1 MDSKNSNVD
10 ELIQFID
17 DTRQGK
23 YNEDTLCIEQM
34 RDIRCDYQV
43 IEDINR
49 ASESVM
55 LYGLSF

>member
-1 MDSKNSNVD
+1 MSSNKPNTD

-17 DTRQGK
+17 NTRQGK
-23 YNEDTLCIEQM
+23 YNDAPLCIEEM
-34 RDIRCDYQV
+34 CEYRCDYQV

-49 ASESVM
+49 VSESVM

>member
-1 MDSKNSNVD
+1 MDSKKTNVD

-17 DTRQGK
+17 YTRQGK
-23 YNEDTLCIEQM
+23 YKEDTHCIEQM

-49 ASESVM
+49 VSESVI

>member
-23 YNEDTLCIEQM
+23 YNEDTHCIEQI

-49 ASESVM
+49 VSESVI

>member
-23 YNEDTLCIEQM
+23 YNEDTHCLEQM

-49 ASESVM
+49 VSESVI

>member
-23 YNEDTLCIEQM
+23 YNEDTHCIERM

-43 IEDINR
+43 IEDINSV
-49 ASESVM
+49 SESVI

>member
-23 YNEDTLCIEQM
+23 YNEDPYCIEQM

-49 ASESVM
+49 VSESVI

>member
-23 YNEDTLCIEQM
+23 YNEDTHCIELM

-49 ASESVM
+49 VSESVI